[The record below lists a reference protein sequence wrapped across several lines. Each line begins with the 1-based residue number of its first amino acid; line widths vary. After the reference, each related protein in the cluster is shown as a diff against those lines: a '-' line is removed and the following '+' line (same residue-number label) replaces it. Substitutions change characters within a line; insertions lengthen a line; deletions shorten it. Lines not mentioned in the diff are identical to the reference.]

1 MGSGGMDT
9 RLRGYDIQEG
19 MDTRVRGYD
28 MGWRVWPFLVTLE
41 LIGVQP
47 SVPPDLIGGPWFAQ
61 VHLPGVV
68 VREKLTWMSLATT
81 SNLAHMPSPML

>member
-28 MGWRVWPFLVTLE
+28 MGWR
-41 LIGVQP
+41 
-47 SVPPDLIGGPWFAQ
+47 A
-61 VHLPGVV
+61 
-68 VREKLTWMSLATT
+68 
-81 SNLAHMPSPML
+81 

>member
-28 MGWRVWPFLVTLE
+28 MGWRVWPFLVT
-41 LIGVQP
+41 
-47 SVPPDLIGGPWFAQ
+47 PDLIGGPWFAQ